1 MELIEKQVLD
11 FLYKS
16 SKENSNN
23 HYDIKPIAGKDALMI
38 ANKLLRAGL
47 IKDDIQGDGT
57 TTIHCSISI
66 DGIRAVDPAFVD
78 AKVKEV
84 LGSIDRAEAIY
95 NVVEILKETPDRFQF
110 CFDLAIYI
118 QNKDLGKLL
127 YALYPKKVMLET
139 TLLAIDPRY
148 NSRGVR

>member
-1 MELIEKQVLD
+1 MELIEQQVLD

-23 HYDIKPIAGKDALMI
+23 HYDIKAIAGMDALLI

-84 LGSIDRAEAIY
+84 LNSIDRAEAIY
-95 NVVEILKETPDRFQF
+95 NIVDILEEKPDRFQF

-118 QNKDLGKLL
+118 QNKDIVKVL
-127 YALYPKKVMLET
+127 YALFPKKIMVET
-139 TLLAIDPRY
+139 TLLAVRSP
-148 NSRGVR
+148 NSGART